1 MNNIIS
7 KLNNDELKMFS
18 VKKYEKDAIVFHE
31 GELCESIGIVDTGE
45 IEIVSYNY
53 SGKEIVFTRI
63 GPGMMFGNN
72 LVFSSDPYFKGNVI
86 ATKKATIYLIKKD
99 KIVEIFQQN
108 RDFLLEFLNYQ
119 SNASKELNG
128 RIRLLNL
135 PGAEERFFY
144 YLQSQ
149 NGVINYSTITQLAS
163 ILNLQRETLSRLI
176 YKLIKD
182 NKISKTGHTIRMLK

>member
-1 MNNIIS
+1 MNDIIS

-63 GPGMMFGNN
+63 GLGMMFGNN

-86 ATKKATIYLIKKD
+86 TTKKAL
-99 KIVEIFQQN
+99 
-108 RDFLLEFLNYQ
+108 DF
-119 SNASKELNG
+119 
-128 RIRLLNL
+128 
-135 PGAEERFFY
+135 
-144 YLQSQ
+144 
-149 NGVINYSTITQLAS
+149 
-163 ILNLQRETLSRLI
+163 SRLI
-176 YKLIKD
+176 
-182 NKISKTGHTIRMLK
+182 GHTASPFRAPHRESDRAEALPLRGEI